1 MFELRPPLLE
11 AQGLGPALNE
21 LAIQFRRETG
31 VEVRT
36 ALQRPP
42 LPGADRAAGLPGR
55 PGGGVELPQARTGG
69 APLISLREDG
79 PAIAG
84 EVRDDGRGFDAPA
97 ALDRSRMRLH
107 LGLDA
112 MRERVL
118 LAGGDY
124 ELDTAPGAGT
134 RIAFTIPLGAD
145 I

>member
-1 MFELRPPLLE
+1 MLTVHRYPEPTELLVYRVVQEAVSNCRKHARASHLLI
-11 AQGLGPALNE
+11 A
-21 LAIQFRRETG
+21 
-31 VEVRT
+31 
-36 ALQRPP
+36 
-42 LPGADRAAGLPGR
+42 
-55 PGGGVELPQARTGG
+55 
-69 APLISLREDG
+69 LREEG

-118 LAGGDY
+118 LAGGEY
-124 ELDTAPGAGT
+124 QLETAPGKGT